1 MTQNLTRRALFNNI
15 VCNYGAVDFQD
26 ILGDFLVHLQEPCL
40 LGQALLN
47 HGGNTL
53 IPFQHVPV
61 FHKIK
66 FRNKNGA
73 IIDVVH
79 IWLEQADSH
88 KQIIPAHFDTV
99 LVWTGQQPDS
109 AHGVQGKFLP

>member
-1 MTQNLTRRALFNNI
+1 MTQNPTRRASFDDI

-26 ILGDFLVHLQEPCL
+26 ILGDFLMHLWEPCL
-40 LGQALLN
+40 SGQALLN

-73 IIDVVH
+73 IIDAVH
-79 IWLEQADSH
+79 IRLEQADSH
-88 KQIIPAHFDTV
+88 IIPARFDTV
-99 LVWTGQQPDS
+99 LVRTGQQPDS
-109 AHGVQGKFLP
+109 VHGVQGKFLP